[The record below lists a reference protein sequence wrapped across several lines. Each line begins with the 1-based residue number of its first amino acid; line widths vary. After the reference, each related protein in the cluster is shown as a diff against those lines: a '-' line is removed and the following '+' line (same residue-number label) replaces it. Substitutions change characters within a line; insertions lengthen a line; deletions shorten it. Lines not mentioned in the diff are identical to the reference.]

1 MVLHDLNLAARYSDL
16 VVVMHAGRIV
26 TQGPP
31 TEVFTAEMLRDVF
44 GLEAEILA
52 DPRTG
57 LPIVVPLSSSAN
69 PAAAVISTTA
79 LAG

>member
-1 MVLHDLNLAARYSDL
+1 
-16 VVVMHAGRIV
+16 MHAGRIV
-26 TQGPP
+26 RQGPP
-31 TEVFTAEMLRDVF
+31 AEVFTAEMLSDVF

-69 PAAAVISTTA
+69 PAAAVIRTAA